1 MKVGLSERDYFLFA
15 VLFLGKI
22 VIASVLLQ
30 MSKVYIRKLTKCEKY
45 ESYKEITQPD
55 LECFQQ
61 PRLMKG
67 LNVNLLAFLSLLN
80 GCPAM
85 SHLLTAH
92 CSQYID

>member
-1 MKVGLSERDYFLFA
+1 MKNYFIFA

-30 MSKVYIRKLTKCEKY
+30 MLKVYVRKLTKCEKY
-45 ESYKEITQPD
+45 ESYKEITHPD
-55 LECFQQ
+55 LECFRQ

-80 GCPAM
+80 GYPAM
-85 SHLLTAH
+85 SHLLIAH
-92 CSQYID
+92 WS